1 MMASWEL
8 AETPQGASWVPI
20 GSVGD
25 RRHVY
30 IHITIYSAPCRAS
43 SQGARYSLFEP
54 APPIFDSD
62 LRRASGRGQEPYL
75 IRKGGT
81 PVKIRMNFRNETKT
95 CYRFERK
102 DDAGNLT
109 TLYLKKNEIQEAGID
124 PKNGITL
131 TIEEAR
137 KEE

>member
-1 MMASWEL
+1 MNYYEECQSGWMFTSLNKIHSLPSAGRI
-8 AETPQGASWVPI
+8 PGAFDSC
-20 GSVGD
+20 SS
-25 RRHVY
+25 RR
-30 IHITIYSAPCRAS
+30 PR
-43 SQGARYSLFEP
+43 R
-54 APPIFDSD
+54 FDSD
-62 LRRASGRGQEPYL
+62 FRRVSGRGQEPYL

-81 PVKIRMNFRNETKT
+81 PVKICMNFRNETKT

-109 TLYLKKNEIQEAGID
+109 TLYLKKNEIQDAGID